1 MGVGMATAVLSAEEL
16 PGFFA
21 TQLADEESL
30 VRLEAAGR
38 LADLARPDCR
48 GLLAQALE
56 DPVFEVRFEA
66 ARGMATLKHPAG
78 LDVLVEA
85 LDEDLLR
92 FRALGALAELGDAR
106 ALPAVQRLFHRWL
119 LPAFDRT
126 QAAGVLAKLGD
137 PEGAAWLLKRT
148 QRRRWNWAQDRALAV
163 ELCGEVKAAGA
174 LERLHAIIIDPK
186 DDCRGAAARGL
197 GRLADPK
204 ALPWLLALLDEPGVH
219 EDYRLDA
226 AEGLWLLGI
235 PEGRDRV
242 RAVLPSFVPGG
253 PCRAL
258 RAHPGDAMRLVDSH
272 CHFDRADAAYVN
284 AALERARAAG
294 LVHAVIVGQF
304 QGPGDWGIALEVA
317 AAHPEFL
324 TPTLGIHPHEAAR
337 ATEADL
343 EHLERTCARPEI
355 HAVGEAGL
363 DYYYEHSARDVQRAG
378 VPQAV
383 RAGEAPGQAARG
395 ARARVA
401 QGGDA
406 HPECEAILKE
416 EGVSRGVI
424 HCFTGDTE
432 AARRYL
438 DLGFLLSLS
447 GVVTYKKTE
456 ALQDA
461 VRFAPLERLMVE
473 TDSPYLAPIPYR
485 GKKNEPSYVI
495 ETAKKVAELKG
506 VTLERVAEVTTANA
520 AALFGFTV

>member
-1 MGVGMATAVLSAEEL
+1 
-16 PGFFA
+16 
-21 TQLADEESL
+21 
-30 VRLEAAGR
+30 
-38 LADLARPDCR
+38 
-48 GLLAQALE
+48 
-56 DPVFEVRFEA
+56 
-66 ARGMATLKHPAG
+66 
-78 LDVLVEA
+78 
-85 LDEDLLR
+85 
-92 FRALGALAELGDAR
+92 
-106 ALPAVQRLFHRWL
+106 
-119 LPAFDRT
+119 
-126 QAAGVLAKLGD
+126 
-137 PEGAAWLLKRT
+137 
-148 QRRRWNWAQDRALAV
+148 
-163 ELCGEVKAAGA
+163 
-174 LERLHAIIIDPK
+174 
-186 DDCRGAAARGL
+186 
-197 GRLADPK
+197 
-204 ALPWLLALLDEPGVH
+204 
-219 EDYRLDA
+219 
-226 AEGLWLLGI
+226 
-235 PEGRDRV
+235 
-242 RAVLPSFVPGG
+242 
-253 PCRAL
+253 
-258 RAHPGDAMRLVDSH
+258 MRLVDSH
-272 CHFDRADAAYVN
+272 CHFDRADSAYVE

-324 TPTLGIHPHEAAR
+324 TATLGIHPHEAER

-363 DYYYEHSARDVQRAG
+363 DYYYEHSPREVQRQVFRKQCALAKRLG
-378 VPQAV
+378 KPLVVHV
-383 RAGEAPGQAARG
+383 RESTK
-395 ARARVA
+395 
-401 QGGDA
+401 GGDA

-416 EGVSRGVI
+416 EGLSQGVI

-485 GKKNEPSYVI
+485 GKKNEPSYVV